1 MWRYLLL
8 SLRPENADADFKWAD
23 LAAKN
28 NSELLANL
36 GNFVNRALTFQAK
49 QCAPAAASS
58 FLAQSLALQQPMPV
72 RKPKGVPRSLMQLG
86 LGGWGWPAAWL
97 ASAWWTRTNA

>member
-1 MWRYLLL
+1 MHFLAAACQAELRRSQNLRADCRRAPAWLQVWRYLLL
-8 SLRPENADADFKWAD
+8 SLRPENADADFKWSD

-49 QCAPAAASS
+49 QC
-58 FLAQSLALQQPMPV
+58 
-72 RKPKGVPRSLMQLG
+72 VPE
-86 LGGWGWPAAWL
+86 P
-97 ASAWWTRTNA
+97 